1 MTSKRPYKRAL
12 TLEEAIEELKRCS
25 GTQFDPKLVE
35 IMVSVIE
42 EELKTY

>member
-1 MTSKRPYKRAL
+1 MTSERPYKRAL

-35 IMVSVIE
+35 IMESVIE
-42 EELKTY
+42 EELRT